1 MREDNL
7 VSNIRPLKTTISSAL
22 SASTDFELHPECTL
36 IEVTAKGQGI
46 YIRYGAA
53 VSIANDGFHEYVHAG
68 QTRHYPVAGG
78 ITIHCIEEAATATMI
93 LIERIM

>member
-7 VSNIRPLKTTISSAL
+7 VSNIKPLQTRISSVI
-22 SASTDFELHPECTL
+22 SSSTDFELHPDCTL
-36 IEVTAKGQGI
+36 IEVTAKGAGI
-46 YIRYGAA
+46 YIKYGVA
-53 VSIANDGFHEYVHAG
+53 VSIADDGFDEYVHAG

-78 ITIHCIEEAATATMI
+78 ITIYCIEESATATLH